1 MGSSLAGRG
10 RGRPGSRVFFFLLP
24 TVYKL
29 FMPHPQQDVCCLMG
43 DPVAANPTQYML
55 EKAFAVADLD
65 WRFLTFEVSAAD
77 FETALKAARIFE
89 FRGVM
94 LAPPHRGEVHRLLES
109 VTDVARLSGQVNCIQ
124 QHKDGL
130 RGLNTEGQSLR
141 RLADGRV
148 TFKGVKAVILG
159 AGRTAKSMAAELA
172 LGGAASIELV
182 CIKPE
187 QAEPLVDAL
196 RSDPQ
201 TAAVECQ
208 AIPWPSS
215 GPVAITD
222 DCRLL
227 LNGTPVGRNDS
238 NATLP
243 IDVQRLPAELVV
255 ADMTFNP
262 PNSRLVRDARKRGL
276 HTIDGLALL
285 VEHAAIAF
293 EIWTGRKPDREAM
306 REAVE
311 EFLVL

>member
-1 MGSSLAGRG
+1 MRSVAAGLTPAR
-10 RGRPGSRVFFFLLP
+10 RLRAIAPLMS
-24 TVYKL
+24 T
-29 FMPHPQQDVCCLMG
+29 HPQQDVCCLMG
-43 DPVAANPTQYML
+43 DPVAGNPTQYML

-77 FETALKAARIFE
+77 FEAALKGARIFE
-89 FRGVM
+89 LRGVM

-109 VTDVARLSGQVNCIQ
+109 VTDAARLSGQVNCIQ
-124 QHKDGL
+124 QFNGGL
-130 RGLNTEGQSLR
+130 RGLNTEGQALR
-141 RLADGRV
+141 RLAEGKA
-148 TFKGVKAVILG
+148 TFKGLKAVILG

-172 LGGAASIELV
+172 LAGAASIELA

-187 QAEPLVDAL
+187 QAEPLVAAL

-201 TAAVECQ
+201 TAAVDCRVT
-208 AIPWPSS
+208 PWPTAGSIA
-215 GPVAITD
+215 VAE

-227 LNGTPVGRNDS
+227 VNGTPVGRHDP

-243 IDVQRLPAELVV
+243 IEVDRLPAGMVV

-262 PNSRLVRDARKRGL
+262 PTTRLMREARKRGL
-276 HTIDGLALL
+276 PTIDGLTLL
-285 VEHAAIAF
+285 VEQAAVAF

>member
-1 MGSSLAGRG
+1 
-10 RGRPGSRVFFFLLP
+10 
-24 TVYKL
+24 
-29 FMPHPQQDVCCLMG
+29 MPHPQQDVCCLMG

-89 FRGVM
+89 FRGIM

-109 VTDVARLSGQVNCIQ
+109 VTDAARLSGQVNCIEQ
-124 QHKDGL
+124 ANSGL
-130 RGLNTEGQSLR
+130 RGVNTEGQALR
-141 RLADGRV
+141 RLAEGLV
-148 TFKGVKAVILG
+148 GFKGLKAALLG

-172 LGGAASIELV
+172 LAGAASIELH

-187 QAEPLVDAL
+187 QAEPLVAAL

-201 TAAVECQ
+201 TASVDCRA
-208 AIPWPSS
+208 APWPSDDMIA
-215 GPVAITD
+215 VAD

-227 LNGTPVGRNDS
+227 VNATPIGRNDS
-238 NATLP
+238 NAAVP
-243 IDVQRLPAELVV
+243 IDLQRLPAELVV

-262 PNSRLVRDARKRGL
+262 PNTRLMREARKRGL
-276 HTIDGLALL
+276 RTVDGLSLL
-285 VEHAAIAF
+285 VETAAIAF

>member
-1 MGSSLAGRG
+1 
-10 RGRPGSRVFFFLLP
+10 
-24 TVYKL
+24 
-29 FMPHPQQDVCCLMG
+29 MG

-65 WRFLTFEVSAAD
+65 WRFLTFHVSAAD

-109 VTDVARLSGQVNCIQ
+109 VTDAARLSGQVNCIQ
-124 QHKDGL
+124 QHNGGL
-130 RGLNTEGQSLR
+130 RGLNTEGQALR
-141 RLADGRV
+141 RLAEARAA
-148 TFKGVKAVILG
+148 FKGLKAVILG
-159 AGRTAKSMAAELA
+159 AGRTAKSMAAEMALA
-172 LGGAASIELV
+172 GAASIELV

-187 QAEPLVDAL
+187 QAEPLVAAL

-201 TAAVECQ
+201 TSAVDCRVTN
-208 AIPWPSS
+208 WPAG
-215 GPVAITD
+215 GPIAVAD

-227 LNGTPVGRNDS
+227 VNATPVGRSDAS
-238 NATLP
+238 AALP
-243 IDVQRLPAELVV
+243 IEMERLPAEMVV

-262 PNSRLVRDARKRGL
+262 PTTRLMRDARKRGL
-276 HTIDGLALL
+276 QTIDGLTLL
-285 VEHAAIAF
+285 VETAAVAF